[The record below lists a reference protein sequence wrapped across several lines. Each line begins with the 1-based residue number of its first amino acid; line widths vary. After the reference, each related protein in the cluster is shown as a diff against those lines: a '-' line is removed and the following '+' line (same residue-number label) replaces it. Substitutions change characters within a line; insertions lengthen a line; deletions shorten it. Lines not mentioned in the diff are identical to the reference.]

1 MRLFYKKRLTKP
13 NPFNI
18 IDLTKAKENNKMW
31 TVFNEFGEVV
41 CEVACE
47 AEAIE
52 KAIEYNGDYRY
63 IDF

>member
-1 MRLFYKKRLTKP
+1 MKLFYKKGLTKP
-13 NPFNI
+13 NPFDT
-18 IDLTKAKENNKMW
+18 IDLTKTKENKRMW

-41 CEVACE
+41 CEVTCG

-52 KAIEYNGDYRY
+52 KAIKYNGDYRY

>member
-1 MRLFYKKRLTKP
+1 
-13 NPFNI
+13 
-18 IDLTKAKENNKMW
+18 MW

-41 CEVACE
+41 CEVVCE

-52 KAIEYNGDYRY
+52 KAIEYNGNYRY